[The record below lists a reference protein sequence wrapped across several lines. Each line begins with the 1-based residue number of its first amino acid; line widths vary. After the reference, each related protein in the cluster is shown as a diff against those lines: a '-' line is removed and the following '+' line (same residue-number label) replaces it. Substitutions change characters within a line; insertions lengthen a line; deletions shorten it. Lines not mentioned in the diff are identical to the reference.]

1 MKLGG
6 AALTSAILIAL
17 SLGATA
23 NPLSSC
29 YDYSGAYDFGV
40 DDCRSGRVIRA
51 LRDKYDELNAAA
63 DTPCGSSFFRDL
75 RDFLTE
81 VVRPGGPR
89 LGGDEVRDMIDL
101 ACEDAHSAA
110 IQTALAAPT
119 AGPTRTYRRRKPCAR

>member
-75 RDFLTE
+75 KREYLPEKMQNEYDKYSTE
-81 VVRPGGPR
+81 FNR
-89 LGGDEVRDMIDL
+89 LESE
-101 ACEDAHSAA
+101 CEQSM
-110 IQTALAAPT
+110 
-119 AGPTRTYRRRKPCAR
+119 K